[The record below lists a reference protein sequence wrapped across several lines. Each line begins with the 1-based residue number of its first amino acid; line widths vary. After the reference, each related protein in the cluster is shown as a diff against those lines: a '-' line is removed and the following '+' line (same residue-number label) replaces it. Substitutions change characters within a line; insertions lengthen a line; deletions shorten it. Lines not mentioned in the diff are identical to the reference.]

1 MARTKIKPNPDVFYE
16 KLEKLRGFLTWVL
29 DQSGETPL
37 KYIKQL
43 TKEQFEYL
51 DEIENRHKLS
61 QDQQNQE
68 YKKIIESLQKE
79 NNLLEEQMASGMQD
93 LVNSLQSQIKE
104 LSNELFASRQSLE
117 KEQVRSI

>member
-1 MARTKIKPNPDVFYE
+1 MARTKIKPNVDVFYE

-61 QDQQNQE
+61 QEQQIQE
-68 YKKIIESLQKE
+68 YKQVIESLQKE
-79 NNLLEEQMASGMQD
+79 NSLLEEQMASGMQE

-104 LSNELFASRQSLE
+104 LSNDLLTSRLQIE
-117 KEQVRSI
+117 NEQVTTT